1 MLNLKNNFEIY
12 EVIHYVLNVIKTQI
26 MEFIFLMCSN
36 IVADVVTCEVIS
48 EIYWK
53 IIDIFHTIFLFTFLE
68 QYVQQME
75 CSIMVF
81 W

>member
-12 EVIHYVLNVIKTQI
+12 KVIHYVLNVIKTQI

-36 IVADVVTCEVIS
+36 IVADVVICEVIS